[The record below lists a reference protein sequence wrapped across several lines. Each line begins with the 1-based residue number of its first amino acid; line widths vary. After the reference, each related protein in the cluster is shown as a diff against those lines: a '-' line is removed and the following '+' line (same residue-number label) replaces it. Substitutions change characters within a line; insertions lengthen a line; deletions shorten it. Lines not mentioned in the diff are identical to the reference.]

1 LHRRAVRGLAPP
13 IVAEEL
19 TERELELQALREA
32 LAGLASARGAVILVE
47 GAAGTGKSCL
57 IAALAELSGG
67 VPTYRARAVEFDRSL
82 PLAVARRL
90 LAPGLREVAACSRHD
105 HRVEQAL
112 DAIMKPTPR
121 SAAPLVE
128 RGGAALYAIAEG
140 VEALVDV
147 LGPLVIA
154 VDDAHLADAPT
165 VRLLVHLAERAQELP
180 VVLAVAARRG
190 QLDDSARLRCA
201 PGAWALEPGNLS
213 DAAVSAFVA
222 RRLPGATDDVV
233 AACRRVTGG
242 NPFLLRELL
251 NAVASAGAVTGEQV
265 EQLAPR
271 RVIDG
276 VRARLAELPAGAGE
290 LAQAIAVLGDGAR
303 LRHAQ
308 ALAGLEPASAA
319 AVADALVAAD
329 ILEPGDPLAFRHPL
343 IASAIEHHLGTFT
356 RAELHRRA
364 AELLVAEGDDQR
376 AAAHLVFAAPTGDQR
391 VVARLEAAAAAAAER
406 GDAAAARRL
415 LRRALDE
422 PADRASRPELLVAL
436 ARVEA
441 ALGDADA
448 LVHLDEA
455 VGAIDDDARAASVLR
470 QLARVHQAR
479 MEFTLA
485 SRIAARALERAGT
498 AASDRLRAT
507 WMLAASLDPESV
519 PAFLQALGR
528 LVAHGSEDPELQAI
542 LALALLSQFGDP
554 VDAARLASASVEGE
568 IAGNDDGLG
577 LSFAY
582 SLSALLH
589 AGELARLEQAAT
601 RAVDWA
607 RERGSITAMAI
618 AGVWRGLGRLARG
631 DLDGAQAD
639 AEIALRPLRSGWN
652 ADAPQAYAL
661 LARVELER
669 GDLDAAR
676 AAIEAGAATG
686 GSHPPFLYGR
696 GLVQMR
702 CGDARGAIESFTH
715 AGELVESLWRVDN
728 PAFLPWRTSA
738 ALAALQAGRRREA
751 AEWAGEELRRAR
763 RTRTPWMIG
772 IALRSEA
779 LVAEREDRLREAL
792 SVLRGSEH
800 ALEAVRTQVELGAA
814 LRRAGERRA
823 ARAELAAARDHAAQ
837 LGLTALAARAEEE
850 HRASGGRPRRTRIS
864 GAESLTPSER
874 RMAERA
880 RAGASNRQIA
890 AELFLTVKTVEW
902 HMSNAFRKLDIS
914 SRQDLARALPDS
926 DGHALPVPNR

>member
-1 LHRRAVRGLAPP
+1 
-13 IVAEEL
+13 
-19 TERELELQALREA
+19 
-32 LAGLASARGAVILVE
+32 
-47 GAAGTGKSCL
+47 
-57 IAALAELSGG
+57 
-67 VPTYRARAVEFDRSL
+67 
-82 PLAVARRL
+82 
-90 LAPGLREVAACSRHD
+90 
-105 HRVEQAL
+105 
-112 DAIMKPTPR
+112 

-128 RGGAALYAIAEG
+128 RGEAALYAIVAG

-154 VDDAHLADAPT
+154 VDDAHLGDAPT
-165 VRLLVHLAERAQELP
+165 VRLLVHLAEYAQELP

-190 QLDDSARLRCA
+190 QLDDSARIRCA
-201 PGAWALEPGNLS
+201 PGASVLEPGNLS
-213 DAAVSAFVA
+213 DAAVGAFVA
-222 RRLPGATDDVV
+222 RRLPDATGDVV

-251 NAVASAGAVTGEQV
+251 HAIASVGAVTGQQV
-265 EQLAPR
+265 DRLAPR

-276 VRARLAELPAGAGE
+276 VLVRLAELPGGAGE
-290 LAQAIAVLGDGAR
+290 LAEAIAVLGDGAR

-308 ALAGLEPASAA
+308 ALAGLEPATAA

-343 IASAIEHHLGTFT
+343 IASAVEHHLGPFT

-364 AELLVAEGDDQR
+364 AELFVADGDDDR
-376 AAAHLVFAAPTGDQR
+376 AAGHLVFAAPTGDQR

-406 GDAAAARRL
+406 GDPEAARRL

-422 PADRASRPELLVAL
+422 PADRACRPELLVAL

-441 ALGDADA
+441 ALGDGDA

-470 QLARVHQAR
+470 QLARVHRAR
-479 MEFTLA
+479 EESAIAT
-485 SRIAARALERAGT
+485 RIAARALERAGT
-498 AASDRLRAT
+498 ASSDRLHAT
-507 WMLAASLDPESV
+507 WMLAASMDPESI
-519 PAFLQALGR
+519 PAFLQAAGR
-528 LVAHGSEDPELQAI
+528 LVENRPEDPELQAI
-542 LALALLSQFGDP
+542 LALVLISQFGDP
-554 VDAARLASASVEGE
+554 VEAARLASASVEGE
-568 IAGNDDGLG
+568 IRDNDDGIG

-589 AGELARLEQAAT
+589 AGELAWLEQAAN

-607 RERGSITAMAI
+607 RERGSITAMGI
-618 AGVWRGLGRLARG
+618 AGIWRGLGRLTRG

-639 AEIALRPLRSGWN
+639 AEIGLRPLRSGWN
-652 ADAPQAYAL
+652 TDGPQAYAL

-686 GSHPPFLYGR
+686 ASNPAFLYGR

-702 CGDARGAIESFTH
+702 CGDADGAIESFTC
-715 AGELVESLWRVDN
+715 AGELLESMWKVDSPACLSWR
-728 PAFLPWRTSA
+728 SGA
-738 ALAALQAGRRREA
+738 ALAALQAGLRPEA
-751 AEWAGEELRRAR
+751 AAWAREDLSRAR
-763 RTRTPWMIG
+763 QTRIPWTIG
-772 IALRSEA
+772 LALRSEA
-779 LVAEREDRLREAL
+779 LAAERIDLLREAL
-792 SVLRGSEH
+792 SVLRGSQH
-800 ALEAVRTQVELGAA
+800 VLETVRTQVELGAA

-823 ARAELAAARDHAAQ
+823 ARAELAAARDHAAR
-837 LGLTALAARAEEE
+837 LGLAALAARADEE

-874 RMAERA
+874 RMVERA
-880 RAGASNRQIA
+880 RTGASNRQIA

-914 SRQDLARALPDS
+914 SRQDLARALAGS
-926 DGHALPVPNR
+926 DARALPVPER

>member
-1 LHRRAVRGLAPP
+1 LHHPAGAGLALQ
-13 IVAEEL
+13 IDADGL
-19 TERELELQALREA
+19 IERERELQALRGA
-32 LAGLASARGAVILVE
+32 LTGLTLARGAVVFVE
-47 GAAGTGKSCL
+47 AAAGTGKSSL
-57 IAALAELSGG
+57 IAALADLADG
-67 VPTYRARAVEFDRSL
+67 VAMCRARAVALDRSL
-82 PLAVARRL
+82 PFAVARRL
-90 LAPGLREVAACSRHD
+90 LAPRLREAGSHPD
-105 HRVEQAL
+105 HRVAHAL
-112 DAIMKPTPR
+112 DALMKPTPR

-128 RGGAALYAIAEG
+128 RGDAALYAIVAG

-147 LGPLVIA
+147 YGPLVIA

-165 VRLLVHLAERAQELP
+165 VRLLVHLAGYAQELP

-190 QLDDSARLRCA
+190 QLDESARFRCA
-201 PGAWALEPGNLS
+201 PGAWVLEPGNLG
-213 DAAVSAFVA
+213 DAAVDALVK
-222 RRLPGATDDVV
+222 RRLPSATGDVV

-251 NAVASAGAVTGEQV
+251 NAVASAGVVTGQQV
-265 EQLAPR
+265 ERLAPR

-276 VRARLAELPAGAGE
+276 VLARLAELPAGASE
-290 LAQAIAVLGDGAR
+290 LADAIAVLGDGAR

-308 ALAGLEPASAA
+308 TLAGLEPATAA
-319 AVADALVAAD
+319 AVADALVVAD
-329 ILEPGDPLAFRHPL
+329 ILEGGDPLAFRHPL
-343 IASAIEHHLGTFT
+343 LAAAVEHHIGTFT

-364 AELLVAEGDDQR
+364 AELFVAEGDDHR

-455 VGAIDDDARAASVLR
+455 VGAIDDDQRAASVLR
-470 QLARVHQAR
+470 QLARVHRAR
-479 MEFTLA
+479 SEFALA
-485 SRIAARALERAGT
+485 TRIAARALERAG
-498 AASDRLRAT
+498 AAANDRLRAT

-519 PAFLQALGR
+519 PAFLQGVGDLI
-528 LVAHGSEDPELQAI
+528 AHGSEDPELQAI
-542 LALALLSQFGDP
+542 LALVSISRFGDP
-554 VDAARLASASVEGE
+554 VEAARLATASVEGE

-582 SLSALLH
+582 SLSALLYT
-589 AGELARLEQAAT
+589 GELARLEQAAT

-607 RERGSITAMAI
+607 RERGSIIAMAI
-618 AGVWRGLGRLARG
+618 AAVWRGLERLARG

-639 AEIALRPLRSGWN
+639 AEIGLRPLRSGWN

-676 AAIEAGAATG
+676 AAVEAGAATG
-686 GSHPPFLYGR
+686 ASHPSYLYGR

-702 CGDARGAIESFTH
+702 CGDAHGAIESLTR
-715 AGELVESLWRVDN
+715 AGELVESLWGVDS
-728 PAFLPWRTSA
+728 PAIVPWRTSA
-738 ALAALQAGRRREA
+738 ALAALQTGRRREA
-751 AEWAGEELRRAR
+751 VAWAGEELSRAR
-763 RTRTPWMIG
+763 RTRLPWMIG
-772 IALRSEA
+772 VALRSEA
-779 LVAEREDRLREAL
+779 LVAERVDRLRGAL

-800 ALEAVRTQVELGAA
+800 VLETVRTQVELGAA

-823 ARAELAAARDHAAQ
+823 ARAELAAARDHAAR
-837 LGLTALAARAEEE
+837 LRLTALGARAEEE

-864 GAESLTPSER
+864 GADALTPSER
-874 RMAERA
+874 RMVDRA

-914 SRQDLARALPDS
+914 SRQDISRALTEP
-926 DGHALPVPNR
+926 LELER